1 MVEID
6 FKNQAAFD
14 AYNKKH
20 KMRKSTK
27 VNIGGKETTAGD
39 AEGGGAKGAPKPGSS
54 ASPDDVM
61 NATLGGEKIG
71 DIIDNEDHPNYDKAM
86 DYVSSFDPDDEKVV
100 SGPGKGGGIKGPK
113 PGDDW
118 NQDSVMSA
126 TIGDNKVGDILGN
139 EDHPDYSKALKYIM
153 QFDPDDEKVV
163 SGPGKGGDKESGP
176 DLSKYS
182 YDELGNAM
190 NNLGNEAVKLDKH
203 LETAMDNV
211 KEYGPDEENFYGEKY
226 GDVLKKVNA
235 DFEKNEKL
243 QNQVMAQ
250 MDKLRNANESV
261 NESVSRK
268 RTTVKEIKTWMKTL
282 EENRYKKTYNS
293 DCRRV
298 AWLVNN
304 NLSEDYESM
313 PISMRKKWS
322 KAAYGRER
330 QLAKEFLKSK
340 RNETKLK
347 ESIRGIV
354 KGLITEA
361 TTYKGVFDYNPK
373 DPHKAGRS
381 FEDMFDGADYGYSE
395 SWDTYGWNDQN
406 NHDKAVE
413 EYHKEMFKIVDGYVA
428 ANKKAQSFWK
438 TKDKIFKK
446 WRKTDGSKSGD

>member
-1 MVEID
+1 MKVKKSIDRESTMDVEDMIMSHNVD
-6 FKNQAAFD
+6 
-14 AYNKKH
+14 KKYY
-20 KMRKSTK
+20 RE
-27 VNIGGKETTAGD
+27 IGGLLDDMRDEEQGI
-39 AEGGGAKGAPKPGSS
+39 KPSGSS
-54 ASPDDVM
+54 
-61 NATLGGEKIG
+61 K
-71 DIIDNEDHPNYDKAM
+71 
-86 DYVSSFDPDDEKVV
+86 SSK
-100 SGPGKGGGIKGPK
+100 KRLLNI
-113 PGDDW
+113 
-118 NQDSVMSA
+118 
-126 TIGDNKVGDILGN
+126 
-139 EDHPDYSKALKYIM
+139 
-153 QFDPDDEKVV
+153 
-163 SGPGKGGDKESGP
+163 
-176 DLSKYS
+176 
-182 YDELGNAM
+182 
-190 NNLGNEAVKLDKH
+190 
-203 LETAMDNV
+203 
-211 KEYGPDEENFYGEKY
+211 
-226 GDVLKKVNA
+226 LKKA
-235 DFEKNEKL
+235 I
-243 QNQVMAQ
+243 
-250 MDKLRNANESV
+250 

-381 FEDMFDGADYGYSE
+381 FEDMFDGAEYGYSE